1 MQFSIN
7 KIALQKEL
15 GFVQGIVERKN
26 TIPAL
31 SNILIESVGGSTI
44 RITGTDLDVIPRYVV
59 QQDTPFL
66 QSALTDQPLAK
77 GELPVPVPVT
87 LERIGSKEL

>member
-7 KIALQKEL
+7 KSALQKEL

-44 RITGTDLDVIPRYVV
+44 RFTR
-59 QQDTPFL
+59 
-66 QSALTDQPLAK
+66 
-77 GELPVPVPVT
+77 PVPVGCAGPAAPGV
-87 LERIGSKEL
+87 RQVARAAKGS